1 LIVMNRTLWIVL
13 SISLVAVSS
22 VWGISSEDI
31 LRLSKAGIGSET
43 IHVIIKEKV
52 IETCAFSVQE
62 LIDLKTKAKISDK
75 TIQMI
80 VTENSFLKDR
90 APVVYGQDIKP
101 LRVSTIQDIIELKQA
116 GVSDEIIQSII
127 ISGSGSRDEAD
138 REKAWKMLNSMGIIV
153 DKKNHKAAANSN
165 E

>member
-1 LIVMNRTLWIVL
+1 
-13 SISLVAVSS
+13 
-22 VWGISSEDI
+22 
-31 LRLSKAGIGSET
+31 
-43 IHVIIKEKV
+43 
-52 IETCAFSVQE
+52 
-62 LIDLKTKAKISDK
+62 
-75 TIQMI
+75 MI

-90 APVVYGQDIKP
+90 ALVVYGQDIKP